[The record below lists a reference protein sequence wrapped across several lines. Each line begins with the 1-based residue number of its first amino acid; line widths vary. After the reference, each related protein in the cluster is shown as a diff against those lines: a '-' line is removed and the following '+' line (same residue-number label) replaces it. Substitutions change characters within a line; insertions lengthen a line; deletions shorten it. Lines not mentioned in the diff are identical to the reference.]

1 MSGSKLKGR
10 DLFRSIGSPKKI
22 VAPMVD
28 QSELAWRKLC
38 RRHGAEL
45 CYTPMFHAKLFGTN
59 PSYRAQN
66 WSEEDGNPV
75 TDRPLIVQFCAND
88 PEELLTAAKHV
99 VGKCDAVDLNLGCP
113 QGIAKKG
120 HYGAFLMEDWDL
132 ISRLIH
138 KLDEELEIPV
148 TAKIR
153 VFEDRMKTLEY
164 ARMILKAGA
173 QFLTVHG
180 RTREMKGQ
188 HTGLADWSQI
198 KFLRENLPA
207 ETVIIAN
214 GNIIYQEDVDRC
226 IMETGADAVMSAETN
241 LSNPAIFE
249 RLPADQFPRID
260 RLTREYMDIAK
271 NTAGHASKTAL
282 KSHFFR
288 LLRTFFSH
296 HTDIR
301 NDLGTVRSGQYDK
314 FEEIVSRVEAACKSL
329 ANGDIQREGEY
340 YKVPYWYAQPI
351 FRVVNGVASNGEV
364 KNSGKRRAETPEK
377 DTPSKRSVSSTQTP
391 AMT

>member
-1 MSGSKLKGR
+1 
-10 DLFRSIGSPKKI
+10 
-22 VAPMVD
+22 MVD

-66 WSEEDGNPV
+66 WCEEDGDPKV
-75 TDRPLIVQFCAND
+75 DRPLIVQFCAND
-88 PEELLTAAKHV
+88 PDELLAAAKHV
-99 VGKCDAVDLNLGCP
+99 VGRCDAVDLNLGCP

-120 HYGAFLMEDWDL
+120 HYGAFLMEDWELVSSL
-132 ISRLIH
+132 IR
-138 KLDEELEIPV
+138 KLDTELEVPV

-153 VFEDRMKTLEY
+153 IFEDRMKTLEY
-164 ARMILKAGA
+164 ARMVLNAGA

-188 HTGLADWSQI
+188 HTGLANWPQI
-198 KFLRENLPA
+198 RFLRENLPPD
-207 ETVIIAN
+207 TVIIAN

-226 IMETGADAVMSAETN
+226 VAETGADAVMSAETN
-241 LSNPAIFE
+241 LSNPAVFE
-249 RLPADQFPRID
+249 KSPADQFPRID
-260 RLTREYMDIAK
+260 QLTREYFEIAK
-271 NTAGHASKTAL
+271 HTPGYASKTAM

-288 LLRTFFSH
+288 LLRTFFNH

-314 FEEIVSRVEAACKSL
+314 FEEIVSRVEMVCKYSE
-329 ANGDIQREGEY
+329 NRTHQRDGDY
-340 YKVPYWYAQPI
+340 YQVPYWYAQPI
-351 FRVVNGVASNGEV
+351 FRVVNGIASNGEI
-364 KNSGKRRAETPEK
+364 KKLGKRRAEVPE
-377 DTPSKRSVSSTQTP
+377 DESSSKRPASSTQTL
-391 AMT
+391 AAT